1 MCLEKIKKKVNENV
15 FGSNV
20 CRFHY
25 IQTLLELEDT
35 DAENILLSVK
45 SNLEQSIKK
54 GFLLFL
60 ADYLELISELLF
72 RREAQQLALML
83 FSASAKFRKEYLI
96 PVPQVRQDFYN
107 QTWQKL
113 GAFFETTEFDRLWVQ
128 GQSTSAE
135 ECLELVNVVD

>member
-1 MCLEKIKKKVNENV
+1 LFLEKIKKKVNENV

-45 SNLEQSIKK
+45 SNLEQRIKK

-60 ADYLELISELLF
+60 ADYLELISDTCTPSKTRFL
-72 RREAQQLALML
+72 
-83 FSASAKFRKEYLI
+83 
-96 PVPQVRQDFYN
+96 
-107 QTWQKL
+107 
-113 GAFFETTEFDRLWVQ
+113 
-128 GQSTSAE
+128 QSDMAE
-135 ECLELVNVVD
+135 IRGFL